1 MGYKAGM
8 THIVRDVDKPGSKLH
23 KKEVVEPVTIV
34 ETPPMVCVGLVGYV
48 DTPSGMKPLTHV
60 FAQHLSDEFR
70 RRYYRTWCRSKKLA
84 FTKHS
89 KLYEERNKYK
99 AELDRIK
106 QYCQVVRAIC
116 HTQPTKIKAL
126 KRKKA
131 HVKEIQINGGSVA
144 DKFDFITSLFEQE
157 IPINSVFDKD
167 EMVDICGVT
176 KGHGF
181 QGVIT
186 RWGCKRLQRKT
197 HRGLRKVACI
207 GAWHPAKVQW
217 QVPRAGQMG
226 YHTRTE
232 INKKIFKIGEALDVG
247 TYSRFGLLQSYGNIQ
262 SYWTTTK
269 L

>member
-1 MGYKAGM
+1 MSHRKYECPRSGSLAFLPRRRTRHHRGRVRSFPKDDKSKPIHLTAFMGYKAGM

-70 RRYYRTWCRSKKLA
+70 RRYYRTWCRFDASSQLVSSVLFLPSHSFGVWFFFISTRFECRFSRSKKLA

-106 QYCQVVRAIC
+106 HYCQVVRAIC

-131 HVKEIQINGGSVA
+131 HVKEIQVREKTTHS
-144 DKFDFITSLFEQE
+144 FR
-157 IPINSVFDKD
+157 
-167 EMVDICGVT
+167 VDT
-176 KGHGF
+176 
-181 QGVIT
+181 
-186 RWGCKRLQRKT
+186 
-197 HRGLRKVACI
+197 
-207 GAWHPAKVQW
+207 
-217 QVPRAGQMG
+217 
-226 YHTRTE
+226 
-232 INKKIFKIGEALDVG
+232 
-247 TYSRFGLLQSYGNIQ
+247 RFGLRRC
-262 SYWTTTK
+262 K
-269 L
+269 F